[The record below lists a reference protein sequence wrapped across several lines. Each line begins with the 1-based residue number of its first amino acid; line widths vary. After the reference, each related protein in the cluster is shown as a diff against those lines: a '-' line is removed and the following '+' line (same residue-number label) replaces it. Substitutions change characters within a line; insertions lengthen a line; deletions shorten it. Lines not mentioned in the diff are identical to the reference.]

1 MANNNPIKV
10 DLDRFENNIKD
21 IREVSREIIADN
33 TVCDEPAKFIADNPI
48 IQDYCDFHN
57 EILDL
62 LKTFKKENE
71 LFTDRLSEIGE
82 NYRAMND
89 TATQR
94 ISADKVEHNAMPV
107 SSKTQTG
114 SSLNAPVSS
123 MPKLEGGFRAS
134 YKTGDAKVDA
144 EVDALF
150 DEYGEDL
157 SGLIGCPLTVW
168 DEFSETRKKAL
179 AQIYYTDMNL
189 VTTQYPANAV
199 RLNAI
204 LTMLQSTETYST
216 KAFDQDKLDELDRL
230 IPKGSSNA
238 RSLIGLMKQMNQS
251 QVAGFDGY
259 NHISIEQTI
268 EGIRFVLSDGMSESD
283 IGEEIGFY
291 KYPID
296 LYADYLTEDEAV
308 NNEIKTLFLNYG
320 EDLYGL
326 AYEALNQPAFGCI
339 SDYWDNLSIEKRK
352 AIARVFYIDMNRIID
367 ERSDDVERVE
377 SILTLFQ
384 NGGDATGMAF
394 NVDDLNEL
402 KGLIYGN
409 GNIFM
414 DVEKKLSY
422 AGYDSTLDVLEKM
435 ATMPVLEK
443 TDFENLAT
451 MPVHNGLPQG
461 PVKIRQTSSGVTFSI
476 VVNISKEINTEKEL
490 GLYFD
495 QARSKEYLNN
505 ILNFDPNAFS
515 HFMSI
520 TGMDM
525 EEAADYICTC
535 VNSDDLYFMTG
546 LLQTDD
552 KYQFII
558 DSNPPSFMSCGTAL
572 KFADYTNILLGLS
585 MENGND
591 SVCKQEYINVI
602 NAILEN
608 QSSHED
614 LYPDEFENMEGY
626 RTLLD
631 LICTYSLID
640 SDMENR
646 IAWATANLE
655 VRNELG
661 LESQGGISID
671 RDEIEKR
678 LAVVNMNATV
688 WTRVTDYYSSLNY
701 GADPKI
707 SGYDLWDSN
716 KIELVS
722 LSGGKI
728 ECFNGDYNQAQNYV
742 GSAILKEAYADM
754 IEDESMIPMK
764 MATDVATAFLTA
776 TCPEFGIP
784 ASLIAALAFND
795 SKGAIGTVAKGAGEY
810 SDSKICNGSIDAV
823 NTLVNGGI
831 DLCNLDKKYEEQ
843 VEQTLNDYLF
853 NFGGSYTANGIRVI
867 EYANMCE
874 LLRMNYMGVNELYGL
889 GIDDYPTY
897 DADNEEDKTKYGK
910 ILKGVKEKFS
920 TIIPILDI
928 KRQKYSDNEI
938 ESAVNLILFGSDCST
953 SDKTGNDSVY
963 KNIFE
968 IPVDLRYQCFYEISD
983 KAQYYPG
990 STSKQIDMITEF
1002 NKATG
1007 NIFVSEGDD

>member
-1 MANNNPIKV
+1 MGNNNPIKI
-10 DLDRFENNIKD
+10 DLDKFDGHVKA
-21 IREVSREIIADN
+21 IRGVGERVVDDN
-33 TVCDEPAKFIADNPI
+33 LTCPEPSEFMAGNPI
-48 IQDYCDFHN
+48 MQEYYEMQKAII
-57 EILDL
+57 EIRKMKKAATL
-62 LKTFKKENE
+62 L
-71 LFTDRLSEIGE
+71 LADRLQEISD
-82 NYRAMND
+82 NHRAINES
-89 TATQR
+89 ATQR

-114 SSLNAPVSS
+114 SSLNAPVST
-123 MPKLEGGFRAS
+123 MPKLEGGFRSS
-134 YKTGDAKVDA
+134 YKTGDAEVDT
-144 EVDALF
+144 EIDALF
-150 DEYGEDL
+150 EEYGEDL

-168 DEFSETRKKAL
+168 DEFSENRKKAL

-238 RSLIGLMKQMNQS
+238 RNLIGLMKQMNQS
-251 QVAGFDGY
+251 QEAGFDGF
-259 NHISIEQTI
+259 NDISIEQTI
-268 EGIRFVLSDGMSESD
+268 EGIRFVLSDGLLESD
-283 IGEEIGFY
+283 KGEEIGFY

-326 AYEALNQPAFGCI
+326 AYEALNQPTFGRI
-339 SDYWDNLSIEKRK
+339 SDYWDDLSIEKRK

-435 ATMPVLEK
+435 ATMPMLEERSSTLEK
-443 TDFENLAT
+443 MYS
-451 MPVHNGLPQG
+451 MPDYYLGLPIG
-461 PVKIRQTSSGVTFSI
+461 RVKIKQTDSGVNFS
-476 VVNISKEINTEKEL
+476 VLSGNNHEEEM

-495 QARSKEYLNN
+495 QNRSKEYLNN
-505 ILNFDPNAFS
+505 ILKRDPSAFS
-515 HFMSI
+515 HFTGI

-535 VNSDDLYFMTG
+535 VNSDDLNFMTE
-546 LLQTDD
+546 LLKTDGTY
-552 KYQFII
+552 KFIVDYDPRTKI
-558 DSNPPSFMSCGTAL
+558 SCGTAL
-572 KFADYTNILLGLS
+572 IFADYTNLILSSS
-585 MENGND
+585 MNRENVEGN
-591 SVCKQEYINVI
+591 KQEYVNLINSV
-602 NAILEN
+602 LEN
-608 QSSHED
+608 QSSCDE
-614 LYPDEFENMEGY
+614 LYPPEYKSDYGY

-631 LICTYSLID
+631 VIGSYSLID
-640 SDMENR
+640 ADMENR
-646 IAWATANLE
+646 IAWATADLE

-661 LESQGGISID
+661 LDSYGFTSVD
-671 RDEIEKR
+671 KDKIEER

-688 WTRVTDYYSSLNY
+688 WTRVTDYYSSLNN
-701 GADPKI
+701 GTDPKI

-722 LSGGKI
+722 LSGEKI

-742 GSAILKEAYADM
+742 GSAILKEAYANM
-754 IEDESMIPMK
+754 IEDESKIPMK
-764 MATDVATAFLTA
+764 MATDAATAFLTA
-776 TCPEFGIP
+776 TCPEIGIP
-784 ASLIAALAFND
+784 ASLISALAFND
-795 SKGAIGTVAKGAGEY
+795 SKGEIGAVAKGVGEL
-810 SDSKICNGSIDAV
+810 SDSKIYKGSIDSV
-823 NTLVNGGI
+823 NTLVTGGI
-831 DLCNLDKKYEEQ
+831 DLCNLDEKYEEQ

-853 NFGGSYTANGIRVI
+853 NFGGSYTANGIQVI

-889 GIDDYPTY
+889 GIDDYQTY
-897 DADNEEDKTKYGK
+897 RENNEDNTTKYGS
-910 ILKGVKEKFS
+910 ILDDVKDKFS
-920 TIIPILDI
+920 ARTYILDI
-928 KRQKYSDNEI
+928 KRQKYSDDEI
-938 ESAVNLILFGSDCST
+938 KSAVNLILFGSDCST
-953 SDKTGNDSVY
+953 SDKTGNDSAY

-968 IPVDLRYQCFYEISD
+968 IPVDLRYQCFYEISE
-983 KAQYYPG
+983 KAQLYPG

-1007 NIFVSEGDD
+1007 NIFVSEGDG

>member
-114 SSLNAPVSS
+114 SSLNAPVST
-123 MPKLEGGFRAS
+123 MPKLEGGFRSS
-134 YKTGDAKVDA
+134 YKTGDAEVDT
-144 EVDALF
+144 EIDALF
-150 DEYGEDL
+150 EEYGEDL

-168 DEFSETRKKAL
+168 DEFSENRKKAL

-189 VTTQYPANAV
+189 VTTQYPADAV
-199 RLNAI
+199 RLKGI
-204 LTMLQSTETYST
+204 LTLLQSTETYST

-238 RSLIGLMKQMNQS
+238 RSIIGLMKQMNQS
-251 QVAGFDGY
+251 QEAGFDGY
-259 NHISIEQTI
+259 NDISIEQTI
-268 EGIRFVLSDGMSESD
+268 EGISFVLSDGLLESD
-283 IGEEIGFY
+283 KGEEIGFY
-291 KYPID
+291 KYQIGGCHY
-296 LYADYLTEDEAV
+296 LYEDYLTEDEAV
-308 NNEIKTLFLNYG
+308 NNELKELFIDYG
-320 EDLYGL
+320 VDFDGMADEVLSQLRLGDL
-326 AYEALNQPAFGCI
+326 
-339 SDYWDNLSIEKRK
+339 SDYWDDLSIEKRK

-367 ERSDDVERVE
+367 ERSDDVGRMEN
-377 SILTLFQ
+377 ILTLFQ
-384 NGGDATGMAF
+384 NGGEVTGKAF

-409 GNIFM
+409 GNIFT

-435 ATMPVLEK
+435 ATMPMLVDSSSMHYYYLG
-443 TDFENLAT
+443 F
-451 MPVHNGLPQG
+451 PIGR
-461 PVKIRQTSSGVTFSI
+461 VKIKQTDSGVNFSI
-476 VVNISKEINTEKEL
+476 IFGNIQEEEM

-495 QARSKEYLNN
+495 QNRSKEYLNN
-505 ILNFDPNAFS
+505 ILKKDPGAFS
-515 HFMSI
+515 HFTSI

-525 EEAADYICTC
+525 EDAADYICTC
-535 VNSDDLYFMTG
+535 VNSDDLNFMTE
-546 LLQTDD
+546 LLKTDGTY
-552 KYQFII
+552 KFIV
-558 DSNPPSFMSCGTAL
+558 DYDPRTQLSCGTAL
-572 KFADYTNILLGLS
+572 KFADYTNLILSTS
-585 MENGND
+585 MKRENVEGN
-591 SVCKQEYINVI
+591 KQEYVNLINSV
-602 NAILEN
+602 LEN
-608 QSSHED
+608 QSSCDE
-614 LYPDEFENMEGY
+614 LYPKEIKSDYRY
-626 RTLLD
+626 RTLLEV
-631 LICTYSLID
+631 IGAYSLID
-640 SDMENR
+640 ADMENR
-646 IAWATANLE
+646 IAWATADLE

-661 LESQGGISID
+661 LDSYGFTSVD
-671 RDEIEKR
+671 KDKIEER

-688 WTRVTDYYSSLNY
+688 WTRVTDCYSSINIEM
-701 GADPKI
+701 DPQI
-707 SGYDLWDSN
+707 SSYDLWDSN

-722 LSGGKI
+722 LSGEKI

-742 GSAILKEAYADM
+742 GSAILKEAYANM
-754 IEDESMIPMK
+754 IEDEYMIPMK
-764 MATDVATAFLTA
+764 MATDAAIAFVTA
-776 TCPEFGIP
+776 TCPEIGIP
-784 ASLIAALAFND
+784 ASLIAAFAFND
-795 SKGAIGTVAKGAGEY
+795 SKGEIGAVAKGVGKL
-810 SDSKICNGSIDAV
+810 SDSKIYKGSIDAAS
-823 NTLVNGGI
+823 TLVKGGI
-831 DLCNLDKKYEEQ
+831 DLCNLDEKYEEQ

-853 NFGGSYTANGIRVI
+853 NFGGSYTANGIQVI

-889 GIDDYPTY
+889 GIDDYATY
-897 DADNEEDKTKYGK
+897 DTNNKENTNKYGT
-910 ILKGVKEKFS
+910 ILKDVKDSFS
-920 TIIPILDI
+920 TETYFLHIN
-928 KRQKYSDNEI
+928 KQKYSDDEI
-938 ESAVNLILFGSDCST
+938 KSAVNLILFGSDCSI

-968 IPVDLRYQCFYEISD
+968 IPVDLRYQCFYEISEE
-983 KAQYYPG
+983 AQCYPG
-990 STSKQIDMITEF
+990 TTNQKINMITEY

-1007 NIFVSEGDD
+1007 NILVSEGDG